1 MTAKGSHQ
9 DAIVFKKNG
18 FISNRDHR
26 SLIHSLDWLRKGKG
40 LVGVREGR
48 PKKDQM
54 ALTLNLG
61 DPAILLN
68 HLESN
73 KEKRAKLRGGRN
85 IRFIMASTS

>member
-1 MTAKGSHQ
+1 M
-9 DAIVFKKNG
+9 
-18 FISNRDHR
+18 
-26 SLIHSLDWLRKGKG
+26 
-40 LVGVREGR
+40 VGVREGR

-54 ALTLNLG
+54 ARTLNLG